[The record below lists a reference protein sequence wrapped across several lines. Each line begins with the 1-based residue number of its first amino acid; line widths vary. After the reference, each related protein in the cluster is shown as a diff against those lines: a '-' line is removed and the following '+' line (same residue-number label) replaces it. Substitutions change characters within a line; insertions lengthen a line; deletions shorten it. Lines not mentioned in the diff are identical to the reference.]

1 MRAIGLTL
9 LLLTL
14 VTPAP
19 DASAASKRE
28 CKAACAQQI
37 LACEDVCVPFGGG
50 FAAPGG
56 QKLVRGCRA
65 GVLKRCRREGVQ
77 TCETAATTTTTVPSG
92 STTTT
97 VAGTSS
103 TTTTVIVTTSTMP
116 PTTTTTTAP
125 PSGLAGLIGRWRFQ
139 FTIISTFT
147 EDYDL
152 DHVETVGGIPTLIGF
167 DSFGDPVIV
176 NRTADLGG
184 GVPYDFAMLDPGIIL
199 CDFYLFNRTGTTT
212 ISGEHWQTDVAF
224 DGSCD
229 SLTFGP
235 DPLTGTRLSALLG
248 SVRRETATDRLAVE
262 TMRVDEASGS
272 ATVTDEAREGILQR
286 MEDQL
291 Q

>member
-1 MRAIGLTL
+1 
-9 LLLTL
+9 
-14 VTPAP
+14 
-19 DASAASKRE
+19 
-28 CKAACAQQI
+28 
-37 LACEDVCVPFGGG
+37 VCVPFGGG

-56 QKLVRGCRA
+56 RKLVRGCRA
-65 GVLKRCRREGVQ
+65 GVLKRCRKEGVQ
-77 TCETAATTTTTVPSG
+77 TCQPATTTTTTLPPA

-103 TTTTVIVTTSTMP
+103 TTTTVVVTTSTLP

-152 DHVETVGGIPTLIGF
+152 DHVETVGGIPTLIGS
-167 DSFGDPVIV
+167 DGFGDLVIV

-184 GVPYDFAMLDPGIIL
+184 GVPYEFAMLDPGIIL

-212 ISGEHWQTDVAF
+212 IAGEHWQSDIDF
-224 DGSCD
+224 DGSCG
-229 SLTFGP
+229 SLTGGP
-235 DPLTGTRLSALLG
+235 HPLTGTRLSALLG
-248 SVRRETATDRLAVE
+248 SARRGTATDRLAVE
-262 TMRVDEASGS
+262 TLRADEAGGS
-272 ATVTDEAREGILQR
+272 ATAADDAREGILER
-286 MEDQL
+286 MEDRL